1 MGISP
6 AMAGFIM
13 MGYPLAL
20 IVASPIFGSWSDR
33 LGSLPLLA
41 AGLLT
46 MGGVLAALGFLNLS
60 YPLFLLIVLI
70 VLLGVSMGMVTS
82 PNNSLVMGRVGNEH
96 LGLISSLLALSR
108 NLGMMFGTAAGGTLL
123 VGGNATNM
131 IGFRSVFV
139 ICLILVVFSLV
150 LLFLTVRYSKERHR
164 HEETMSS

>member
-1 MGISP
+1 
-6 AMAGFIM
+6 M

-20 IVASPIFGSWSDR
+20 IVASPIFGSWSDK

-46 MGGVLAALGFLNLS
+46 MGGVLIALGFLNAS

-82 PNNSLVMGRVGNEH
+82 PNNSLVMGRAGKEH

-108 NLGMMFGTAAGGTLL
+108 NLGMMFGTAAGGALL
-123 VGGNATNM
+123 VGGAASGDGGTGVN
-131 IGFRSVFV
+131 GFRTVFI
-139 ICLILVVFSLV
+139 ICLILILFCLLALLV
-150 LLFLTVRYSKERHR
+150 SVRYTKRRHH
-164 HEETMSS
+164 HEETVSS

>member
-1 MGISP
+1 M
-6 AMAGFIM
+6 
-13 MGYPLAL
+13 
-20 IVASPIFGSWSDR
+20 
-33 LGSLPLLA
+33 GSLPLLA

-46 MGGVLAALGFLNLS
+46 MGGVLAALGFLNSS
-60 YPLFLLIVLI
+60 YPLFLLLVLI

-108 NLGMMFGTAAGGTLL
+108 NLGMMFGTAAGGALL
-123 VGGNATNM
+123 VGGMGGGGSTTSMA
-131 IGFRSVFV
+131 GFRSVFI

-150 LLFLTVRYSKERHR
+150 LLLLTVRFSKVRHR